1 MSVLILAPLMPKI
14 GFSSEVVI
22 YPYEIVLGFLFICI
36 FFLDFQSLFR
46 TAVQRWY
53 LAFICMIVIST
64 CMTAVSSGIDA
75 GSIMRLMKLLIYVCV
90 PGIIFHLDE
99 RREWMPLIAK
109 AGTAALAL
117 NLYFIIIGGS
127 EIFSGKLSFNVE
139 EISGGLSGKYFS
151 LNTFSLQ
158 STGRLSHGVWAT
170 YVSLQLAIVSSLY
183 FKDKISKSFFVV
195 SLFLIFLN
203 IVSSISREGLLIAI
217 LILFGYCFAGAS
229 RKFSIKPFSVR
240 FWPLFSV
247 IVVFVIAMLAA
258 SQTQMGQKISFMFEF
273 LSSGGVDN
281 NISGR
286 FNTWVLSLQVIFSSY
301 RYLFFGM
308 GYNLELYGSEIEK
321 HAMYMNSG
329 AYSTIPES
337 LFFSAL
343 VFAGLCGVFLL
354 FCLIASVVAVFRRAP
369 LSQSEKVF
377 YAMFLI
383 GLLTTNLVAGA
394 TAISDLMLLNI
405 FILVGFWYK
414 ELHLKQ
420 L

>member
-1 MSVLILAPLMPKI
+1 M
-14 GFSSEVVI
+14 
-22 YPYEIVLGFLFICI
+22 
-36 FFLDFQSLFR
+36 
-46 TAVQRWY
+46 
-53 LAFICMIVIST
+53 
-64 CMTAVSSGIDA
+64 
-75 GSIMRLMKLLIYVCV
+75 
-90 PGIIFHLDE
+90 
-99 RREWMPLIAK
+99 
-109 AGTAALAL
+109 
-117 NLYFIIIGGS
+117 
-127 EIFSGKLSFNVE
+127 
-139 EISGGLSGKYFS
+139 
-151 LNTFSLQ
+151 
-158 STGRLSHGVWAT
+158 
-170 YVSLQLAIVSSLY
+170 
-183 FKDKISKSFFVV
+183 
-195 SLFLIFLN
+195 
-203 IVSSISREGLLIAI
+203 IAI

-247 IVVFVIAMLAA
+247 IVVFVTAMLAA

-369 LSQSEKVF
+369 LFQSEKVF

-420 L
+420 R